1 MASLINKF
9 NRTNALMDSSQ
20 IGQFLGGS
28 QGISGLAGAA
38 SEALSNAMSRGR
50 SSGAG
55 NFFTGIGGLASKLPG
70 TAGLIGSGIQTFGGA
85 VNNVLGSKLN
95 AEKIAEI
102 TGEINKA
109 NSFVSSAGDYD
120 ALSAEFLNM
129 PTIGNFSKSDI
140 GSDGVLGNKADKM
153 YKKLKRKAKTAEDWV
168 DRSLLANANN
178 IASNTLNNME
188 QNWFAQGGDF
198 TTVDA
203 GGTHE
208 QNPFNGVPMGI
219 GNNGKPN
226 LVEEGETIYNDYV
239 YSNRMAIP
247 KELKEKYKIK
257 GSTYADAAKEVQKE
271 SKERPYDNISKRGLD
286 AAMTELRQSQE
297 AQRELEAIET
307 IGNMYAGGGKKDNV
321 TTLPLDFGERWENP
335 FAVASLTEPSFP
347 TEIDRSVELDRM
359 TRGLPSLDF
368 RRNTT
373 TDAPTYNESNLRY
386 APAIM
391 SAASAIGDLF
401 SKPNYSAAKRVE
413 AVDTTPAK
421 IKHTP
426 IGGKRQYT
434 PIDTGLY
441 INPAVKTT
449 AAARRAAKNS
459 VGGNRAA
466 ALAAITGLDNNFVE
480 NLGKLAVQ
488 AEEYNNNNKAKIA
501 DFNRAIDIQNAS
513 NSMAA
518 QSTNASLRQ
527 SANQLR
533 LAQIEQA
540 AKLRQLASDAYDAR
554 RSNNLNQFIN
564 NLGNIG
570 WEEYN
575 RAMINSNP
583 ALFYALSNLGNIGYK
598 RT

>member
-1 MASLINKF
+1 
-9 NRTNALMDSSQ
+9 
-20 IGQFLGGS
+20 
-28 QGISGLAGAA
+28 
-38 SEALSNAMSRGR
+38 MSYRGR

-70 TAGLIGSGIQTFGGA
+70 MAGAVGSGVQVLGGA
-85 VNNVLGSKLN
+85 VNNVLGSTLN

-102 TGEINKA
+102 EGEINKA
-109 NSFVSSAGDYD
+109 NSFISSAGDYD

-153 YKKLKRKAKTAEDWV
+153 YKRLKKKAKNAEDWV

-198 TTVDA
+198 TTIDT

-219 GNNGKPN
+219 GSNGKPN
-226 LVEEGETIYNDYV
+226 LVEEGETIYDDYV

-297 AQRELEAIET
+297 AQRELEAIEN
-307 IGNMYAGGGKKDNV
+307 IGNMYAKGGEKDDV

-335 FAVASLTEPSFP
+335 FAVTSYDLTKPELNAV
-347 TEIDRSVELDRM
+347 TKKDIDEIAALA
-359 TRGLPSLDF
+359 PSLPPAQ
-368 RRNTT
+368 TT
-373 TDAPTYNESNLRY
+373 RFNESNLRY

-421 IKHTP
+421 VKHTP

-434 PIDTGLY
+434 PIDTSLY

-501 DFNRAIDIQNAS
+501 DFNRNIDIQNAS